1 MFSKRN
7 GKKTNAPFCLFVL
20 LMLLGLAAWSMAWGE
35 EFPSRPVKIVIPY
48 APGGVSSVIWR
59 SMADPMGKV
68 LGQPVVIEN
77 KPGGGTSL
85 AWTYLAGSKPDG
97 YTVGGAPVSSLTN
110 SYLAYKVNYH
120 PVKSF
125 VHIGGIW
132 QYNQVFVVKSDSR
145 WKTWKEFFD
154 YVKNHSDE
162 VKVGHTNPT
171 AVGPSTMKWIAKKN
185 SLKWRD
191 VHFNSEAECITALL
205 GNHIDGFV
213 GSGVVH
219 TLLRDGRARA
229 ILAITQN
236 RVPGYPDVPTV
247 FELYKK
253 RCFNTAGMIA
263 PAGLSNPI
271 VRKLENALHEG
282 TKSPEYKKTIEK
294 MGAFVYW
301 RNSKEFEED
310 VKTMMETQ
318 EDVLRTIGLLKK
330 DKK

>member
-1 MFSKRN
+1 MEMERNSRTFQPCLCLAVFLIVLSFSS
-7 GKKTNAPFCLFVL
+7 
-20 LMLLGLAAWSMAWGE
+20 LADVRGE
-35 EFPSRPVKIVIPY
+35 EYPSRPVKIVIPY

-59 SMADPMGKV
+59 SIAEPMGKA

-77 KPGGGTSL
+77 KPGGGTTV

-97 YTVGGAPVSSLTN
+97 YTTGGAPVSTLTN
-110 SYLAYKVNYH
+110 SFLAYKVNYH

-154 YVKNHSDE
+154 YVKNHPNE

-171 AVGPSTMKWIAKKN
+171 AIGPSTMKWIAKKN
-185 SLKWRD
+185 VLDWKD

-205 GNHIDGFV
+205 GDHIDGFV

-219 TLLRDGRARA
+219 TLLRDGRAMA

-236 RVPGYPDVPTV
+236 RIPGYPDVPTV

-253 RCFNTAGMIA
+253 KSFNTAGMIA
-263 PAGLSNPI
+263 PAGVPEPI
-271 VRKLENALHEG
+271 VRKLETALHEG

-301 RNSKEFEED
+301 RNSKEFLED
-310 VKTMMETQ
+310 VTDTLETQ

-330 DKK
+330 EKK